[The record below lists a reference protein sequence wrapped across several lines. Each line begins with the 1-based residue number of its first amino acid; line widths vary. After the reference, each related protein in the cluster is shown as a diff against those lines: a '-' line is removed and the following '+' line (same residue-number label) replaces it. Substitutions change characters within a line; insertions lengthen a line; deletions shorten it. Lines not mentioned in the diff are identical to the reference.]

1 MLRLRVDEYASFKQF
16 VYQAKSREDE
26 LAGVQFDA
34 ILIIDYKF
42 V

>member
-26 LAGVQFDA
+26 LAVQFDA